1 MCLFFNIT
9 LFQLQKYSTFAP
21 NFKKMLKK
29 LFCVIVVFNTL
40 FVYSQARLVL
50 NNDIH
55 IVIDNSAKIVLENPN
70 PNAVTVAGTGGNIVS
85 ENQLDQLIWM
95 IGSTTGNYSIPWT
108 TRPVIQGGNGTKIPM
123 SMNLNI
129 AGNAGGRF
137 VFSTYETATD
147 LNTVYPTY
155 PTAITSMTSPNLGM
169 ADGSL
174 YVVDRFWILD
184 NTSYTTIPSAILS
197 FTYDDAANEIGGTNL
212 LTESNLRAKRWNTN
226 TSSWELALFGTTNT
240 TNNVTSSIIANTA
253 DFYPVWVLVDLNFPL
268 PVQLTSQNIINRS
281 CSNILSWIT
290 ESEQNNSHYEIQ
302 RSMDLQ
308 TWETIGVVLGN
319 GSTSSNSSY
328 TFTDENAYSG
338 TAYYRIKQVDLDG
351 NNTYLDAMD
360 ATMHC
365 GSSESVTLYPNP
377 FDQGIIVKN
386 AANTSLELIDATGRI
401 VFQTQLL
408 ETVEHIQLTEIAS
421 GIYTARISSKETTI
435 THKISKK

>member
-1 MCLFFNIT
+1 
-9 LFQLQKYSTFAP
+9 
-21 NFKKMLKK
+21 MLKK
-29 LFCVIVVFNTL
+29 LFGSIVVLNSL

-95 IGSTTGNYSIPWT
+95 IGSTIGNYSIPWT

-123 SMNLNI
+123 GMNLNV

-147 LNTVYPTY
+147 MNTVYPTY

-184 NTSYTTIPSAILS
+184 NTSYTTIPSAVLS
-197 FTYDDAANEIGGTNL
+197 FTYDDAANEIAGSNL
-212 LTESNLRAKRWNTN
+212 LNEANLRAQRWNIDE
-226 TSSWELALFGTTNT
+226 SSWELALFGTTNT
-240 TNNVTSSIIANTA
+240 TTNVTSSVAAIPA
-253 DFYPVWVLVDLNFPL
+253 DFYPVWILVDLSVPL
-268 PVQLTSQNIINRS
+268 PVQLSSQDIINRS
-281 CSNILSWIT
+281 CSNILSWTT

-308 TWETIGVVLGN
+308 TWETLGVVSGN
-319 GSTSSNSSY
+319 GSTSSANSY
-328 TFTDENAYSG
+328 VFTDENSYSG

-351 NNTYLDAMD
+351 NFSLFEVMSARMNCTSNDQVL
-360 ATMHC
+360 
-365 GSSESVTLYPNP
+365 VYPNP
-377 FDQGIIVKN
+377 FEHEIIVKN
-386 AANTSLELIDATGRI
+386 AAHSTFELIDATGRI
-401 VFQTQLL
+401 VFQTKIL
-408 ETVEHIQLTEIAS
+408 ETVEHIHFSELAS
-421 GIYTARISSKETTI
+421 GMYTARISSKETTI
-435 THKISKK
+435 TQKISKK